1 MVSTLPRLEEIV
13 EEFAEL
19 TDGTERL
26 EYLIELGDCLTAF
39 PDAARTESNRV
50 QGCQSNVWLV
60 LDETGLKTDEPRL
73 RFLADSDAPM
83 VRGLVAILLS
93 AFSNRT
99 PREILA
105 FGVEPLFER
114 LKLRTFLSPMR
125 SNGLHSM
132 VLFVRALAEKAEAAR
147 LAARPATPA
156 ASSASAAPLSVA
168 TSSSGPPVAAPGTAS
183 ATAPVAPL
191 TDDEVARWRADF
203 PILATTVGDGVPL
216 VYLDNAATT
225 QRPRAVI
232 DAIREAYECY
242 FSNVHRG
249 GHTLAART
257 TERYEGAREAV
268 RRLLNAERKHE
279 IIFTSGTTAAVNLVA
294 QSWGLANVRA
304 GDEILLTIMEHHS
317 NIVPWQQLAA
327 RTGCRLLFAPVAADG
342 RLDLDAWTGML
353 SERTRLAAFT
363 AVSNVLGSVNP
374 VEEMTRRA
382 HAAGAIVMVDAAQ
395 SAPHQRLDVR
405 RLEAD
410 FLAFSGHKML
420 GPAGIGVLY
429 GKEALLDAMPPF
441 LGGGS
446 MIRTVTTDGFEP
458 AMLPAKFEAGT
469 PPIVDAIALGAAIE
483 YLERIGLDRIHRHE
497 ERLCRAAHDAMA
509 TIEGVQLLGPAPEHK
524 GGIATFTMRGAHAD
538 EIAKVLDAQGI
549 AVRAGHHCAM
559 PLHERLGLPASCRAS
574 FYFYNT
580 VAEVERFAEAL
591 RTARRLFDRAAAR
604 AAGRG

>member
-1 MVSTLPRLEEIV
+1 MASALPRLDEIV
-13 EEFAEL
+13 DEFAEL
-19 TDGTERL
+19 ADGTERL
-26 EYLIELGDCLTAF
+26 EYLIELGDCLTDF
-39 PDAARTESNRV
+39 PESARTEANRV
-50 QGCQSNVWLV
+50 QGCQSNVWLI
-60 LDETGLKTDEPRL
+60 LDEPPVAMGEPRL
-73 RFLADSDAPM
+73 RFRADSDAPM
-83 VRGLVAILLS
+83 VRGLVAILLA
-93 AFSNRT
+93 AFSNHT

-147 LAARPATPA
+147 AGADRTPVVAEHTPSRPVVPT
-156 ASSASAAPLSVA
+156 
-168 TSSSGPPVAAPGTAS
+168 TE
-183 ATAPVAPL
+183 APVVPL
-191 TDDEVARWRADF
+191 TDDEVLTLRADF
-203 PILATTVGDGVPL
+203 PILGTTVGDGVPL

-232 DAIREAYECY
+232 DAMRDAYESY

-257 TERYEGAREAV
+257 TERYEGARESV
-268 RRLLNAERKHE
+268 RRLLNAARKHE
-279 IIFTSGTTAAVNLVA
+279 VVFTSGTTAAVNLVA
-294 QSWGLANVRA
+294 NSWGMANVRA

-327 RTGCRLLFAPVAADG
+327 RTGCRLRFAPLAADG
-342 RLDLDAWTGML
+342 RLDLEAWTEML
-353 SERTRLAAFT
+353 TERTRLAAFT
-363 AVSNVLGSVNP
+363 AVSNVLGSINP
-374 VEEMTRRA
+374 IEEMTRRA
-382 HAAGAIVMVDAAQ
+382 HAAGAVVMVDAAQ

-405 RLEAD
+405 RIDAD
-410 FLAFSGHKML
+410 FVAFSGHKML
-420 GPAGIGVLY
+420 GPTGIGVLY
-429 GKEALLDAMPPF
+429 GKEALLEAMPPF

-446 MIRTVTTDGFEP
+446 MIRTVTIDGFEP

-483 YLERIGLDRIHRHE
+483 YLERIGLERIHRHE
-497 ERLCRAAHDAMA
+497 ERLCRAAHEALSRID
-509 TIEGVQLLGPAPEHK
+509 GVELLGPAPEHK
-524 GGIATFTMRGAHAD
+524 GGIATFTMRGAHPD

-580 VAEVERFAEAL
+580 MAEVEQLTESL

-604 AAGRG
+604 AAKTS

>member
-1 MVSTLPRLEEIV
+1 MASALPRLDEIV
-13 EEFAEL
+13 DEFAEL
-19 TDGTERL
+19 ADGTERL

-39 PDAARTESNRV
+39 PDSARTEANRV
-50 QGCQSNVWLV
+50 QGCQSNVWLI
-60 LDETGLKTDEPRL
+60 LDEPPVAMGEPRL
-73 RFLADSDAPM
+73 RFRADSDAPM
-83 VRGLVAILLS
+83 VRGLVAILLA
-93 AFSNRT
+93 AFSNHT

-147 LAARPATPA
+147 AGADRT
-156 ASSASAAPLSVA
+156 
-168 TSSSGPPVAAPGTAS
+168 PVAAEHTPSRPVVPT
-183 ATAPVAPL
+183 TEAPVVPL
-191 TDDEVARWRADF
+191 TDDEVLALRADF
-203 PILATTVGDGVPL
+203 PILGTTVGDGVPL

-232 DAIREAYECY
+232 DAMRDAYESY

-257 TERYEGAREAV
+257 TERYEGARESV
-268 RRLLNAERKHE
+268 RRLLNAARKHE
-279 IIFTSGTTAAVNLVA
+279 VVFTSGTTAAVNLVA
-294 QSWGLANVRA
+294 NSWGTANVRA

-327 RTGCRLLFAPVAADG
+327 RTGCRLRFAPLAADG
-342 RLDLDAWTGML
+342 RLDLEAWTEML
-353 SERTRLAAFT
+353 TERTRLAAFT
-363 AVSNVLGSVNP
+363 AVSNVLGSINP
-374 VEEMTRRA
+374 IEEMTRRA
-382 HAAGAIVMVDAAQ
+382 HAAGAVVMVDAAQ
-395 SAPHQRLDVR
+395 SVPHQRLDVR
-405 RLEAD
+405 RIDAD
-410 FLAFSGHKML
+410 FVAFSGHKML
-420 GPAGIGVLY
+420 GPTGIGVLY
-429 GKEALLDAMPPF
+429 GKESLLEAMPPF

-446 MIRTVTTDGFEP
+446 MIRTVTIDGFEP

-483 YLERIGLDRIHRHE
+483 YLERIGLERIHRHE
-497 ERLCRAAHDAMA
+497 ERLCRAAHEALSRID
-509 TIEGVQLLGPAPEHK
+509 GVEMLGPAPEHK
-524 GGIATFTMRGAHAD
+524 GGIATFTMRGAHPD

-580 VAEVERFAEAL
+580 MAEVEQLTESL

-604 AAGRG
+604 AAKTS

>member
-405 RLEAD
+405 RLGAD

>member
-1 MVSTLPRLEEIV
+1 MASALPRLDEIV

-39 PDAARTESNRV
+39 PDSARTEANRV
-50 QGCQSNVWLV
+50 QGCQSNVWLI
-60 LDETGLKTDEPRL
+60 LDAALSGSTATASGSSGLAASEPRL
-73 RFLADSDAPM
+73 KFLADSDAPM
-83 VRGLVAILLS
+83 VRGLVAILLA

-132 VLFVRALAEKAEAAR
+132 VLFVRGLAERVEAAR
-147 LAARPATPA
+147 IGAGPVAVTSANRPNV
-156 ASSASAAPLSVA
+156 SAEPVA
-168 TSSSGPPVAAPGTAS
+168 TERV
-183 ATAPVAPL
+183 VPL
-191 TDDEVARWRADF
+191 TDEEVSRLRDDF

-216 VYLDNAATT
+216 IYLDNAATT

-232 DAIREAYECY
+232 DTIREAYECY

-249 GHTLAART
+249 GHSLAART
-257 TERYEGAREAV
+257 TERYEGARESV
-268 RRLLNAERKHE
+268 RRLLNAARKHE
-279 IIFTSGTTAAVNLVA
+279 VIFTSGTTSAVNLVA
-294 QSWGLANVRA
+294 QSWGLENVGS

-327 RTGCRLLFAPVAADG
+327 RTGCRLRFAPLSTDG

-353 SERTRLAAFT
+353 TERTRLAAFT
-363 AVSNVLGSVNP
+363 AVSNVLGTVNP
-374 VEEMTRRA
+374 IEEMTRRA
-382 HAAGAIVMVDAAQ
+382 HAAGVVVMVDAAQ
-395 SAPHQRLDVR
+395 SVPHQRLDVQ
-405 RLEAD
+405 RLDAD
-410 FLAFSGHKML
+410 FVAFSGHKML

-429 GKEALLDAMPPF
+429 GKEALLESMPPF

-446 MIRTVTTDGFEP
+446 MIRTVTTDRFEP

-483 YLERIGLDRIHRHE
+483 YLERIGLERIHHHE
-497 ERLCRAAHDAMA
+497 VRLCQAAHAAMA
-509 TIEGVQLLGPAPEHK
+509 DIDGVELLGPAPEHK

-538 EIAKVLDAQGI
+538 EVAKVLDAQGI

-559 PLHERLGLPASCRAS
+559 PLHDRLGLSASCRAS

-580 VAEVERFAEAL
+580 VAEVERFAESL
-591 RTARRLFDRAAAR
+591 RTARRLFDRAATRPGKAT
-604 AAGRG
+604 